1 MRQKG
6 MRAKSCRIFRQDGA
20 DSRRGFGFARCRK
33 LCWSVDSRYNPLTVF
48 LNPENLFLPF
58 FRCLTLAD
66 GALLQIGTKKGRFQR
81 AYLQKCTMAE
91 LSGQAS
97 GPRSPHTRYP
107 RVIDSERGL
116 YRQAFCRDIAI
127 DNAGHVV
134 FASWSHFFGMIE
146 EMPIYSN
153 GTKTGTLQPARLTSH
168 T

>member
-1 MRQKG
+1 MRQKVCTG
-6 MRAKSCRIFRQDGA
+6 GGCGS
-20 DSRRGFGFARCRK
+20 ARCRK
-33 LCWSVDSRYNPLTVF
+33 LCWPVDSRFAPLTVF
-48 LNPENLFLPF
+48 LNPENLFSSS
-58 FRCLTLAD
+58 FRCLVLAD

-91 LSGQAS
+91 LSSQAS
-97 GPRSPHTRYP
+97 GPRSPHTRYS
-107 RVIDSERGL
+107 RVVDSERGL
-116 YRQAFCRDIAI
+116 YRQVFCRDIVI

-134 FASWSHFFGMIE
+134 FASWSHFIVIIE